1 MGCLDMAPLGFHPV
15 VVKGGLG
22 VWLRGSEG
30 PRPAASPGQLPAKP
44 QAPTTPHVP
53 LLLTWALGLLS
64 ISCVLPILLPHS
76 QRYFGVPGFGS
87 GVQPP
92 LEEMQPGGLDAIL
105 SLLKSSDCLEFS
117 ELNGLRNGNS
127 FSWQQPGLPACCFT
141 APALRQPPIA
151 GPTVSQ
157 RFSMARKP

>member
-1 MGCLDMAPLGFHPV
+1 MYGFGAVMDPGPWPLQDSCQQSPKHPPHHT
-15 VVKGGLG
+15 
-22 VWLRGSEG
+22 RHF
-30 PRPAASPGQLPAKP
+30 RSPGLWGCCP
-44 QAPTTPHVP
+44 
-53 LLLTWALGLLS
+53 

-92 LEEMQPGGLDAIL
+92 LEGMRPGGLDAIL
-105 SLLKSSDCLEFS
+105 SLLKSDCLEFS

-141 APALRQPPIA
+141 APALRQPPICRSYSLSA
-151 GPTVSQ
+151 IFHG
-157 RFSMARKP
+157 MEALA